1 MTTALIDR
9 EQKDA
14 LKREQYLKDL
24 LITATEGG
32 TNYWAQVSGYNADE
46 GWATYWEYAEEGDD
60 EGTIRHDLTLGVIE
74 RGIRRIIAGE
84 INVARS
90 IREDVIVNSVD
101 NDFVR
106 GDAETADCIV
116 QAGLFGE
123 VRYG

>member
-1 MTTALIDR
+1 MTTATIDK
-9 EQKDA
+9 EHGEA
-14 LKREQYLKDL
+14 LKREQFLKDV

-32 TNYWAQVSGYNADE
+32 TGYWAQVSEYDPDG
-46 GWATYWEYAEEGDD
+46 GTCTYWELTED
-60 EGTIRHDLTLGVIE
+60 EDFTPKHYVTLGVIE

-84 INVARS
+84 VNIARY

-116 QAGLFGE
+116 QAGIFGKL
-123 VRYG
+123 VYG